1 MEKTPCISVIVPVYQ
16 VERFIRKCLDSLLS
30 QTFKDFEV
38 ILVDDGSTDES
49 AKICDD
55 FCLNDSRFHVIHKK
69 NGGVS
74 SARNIGLKY
83 AIGEWITFVD
93 SDDTVDQD
101 YLLKLHQAT
110 VGNGNE
116 ILVVQGLKIINSNSS
131 IELRVFEN
139 QRYETENMYLV
150 FQELHINKFGYIA
163 GKLYRNQIIQQ
174 EHIQFDENIYF
185 AEDLLFMLSY
195 MHYITVLQTIDGSG
209 YNYYMYSNQD
219 SLSNPQRFFSFESE
233 YACCLLYLSKIET
246 LKNKFH
252 IQQEALLDVYNTIS
266 GYLMI
271 RAVKSLYLKDF
282 RKSKTERIS
291 ILKKM
296 ANEQID
302 FLGNYNE
309 YCSWYHRVIIF
320 FLSKR
325 LYSCSDCFNCFLS
338 MGRVLKLWILRQL

>member
-110 VGNGNE
+110 IGNGNE

-185 AEDLLFMLSY
+185 AEDLLFMPVSY
-195 MHYITVLQTIDGSG
+195 THL
-209 YNYYMYSNQD
+209 
-219 SLSNPQRFFSFESE
+219 
-233 YACCLLYLSKIET
+233 T
-246 LKNKFH
+246 LPTK
-252 IQQEALLDVYNTIS
+252 A
-266 GYLMI
+266 
-271 RAVKSLYLKDF
+271 
-282 RKSKTERIS
+282 
-291 ILKKM
+291 
-296 ANEQID
+296 
-302 FLGNYNE
+302 
-309 YCSWYHRVIIF
+309 
-320 FLSKR
+320 
-325 LYSCSDCFNCFLS
+325 
-338 MGRVLKLWILRQL
+338 